1 MIKSE
6 FGLGLLLFISVLLTQ
21 QPALACGLAFRGYA
35 ETTAEEALVIWN
47 PNTKVEHLIRRAQF
61 KTAEQTIG
69 FLVPT
74 PNVPELNEIDQAVFS
89 QLHAEIQPRQVVDY
103 ILIPSLLYALVRP
116 NYIGSRD
123 RAMLS
128 QPDVQVLQQKN
139 VAGYQASVLKS
150 QQADSV
156 LNWLKQNN
164 YPVRPALKAWLQPYL
179 KKGWVMTAFQL
190 NQQHTEQTQLNLKA
204 LDIRFVTDKP
214 FYPYRE
220 PEDAQNREHDR
231 SLRLYFIGPQPVNGE
246 YSPASGLVYDGE
258 DQHYHLS
265 SANHPIQEARRLY
278 SAPLDKP
285 QHQALIHA
293 LPAADLP
300 SERWLSSWLDLSN
313 QRLEPIAD
321 QPNEISELYFRPAVS
336 EPYLPIQRRDQTI
349 ILPVDICLIA
359 GWIIW
364 RRKQR
369 KTKLSA

>member
-1 MIKSE
+1 MFKSE

-156 LNWLKQNN
+156 LTGSNKITTL
-164 YPVRPALKAWLQPYL
+164 
-179 KKGWVMTAFQL
+179 F
-190 NQQHTEQTQLNLKA
+190 
-204 LDIRFVTDKP
+204 
-214 FYPYRE
+214 
-220 PEDAQNREHDR
+220 
-231 SLRLYFIGPQPVNGE
+231 
-246 YSPASGLVYDGE
+246 
-258 DQHYHLS
+258 
-265 SANHPIQEARRLY
+265 
-278 SAPLDKP
+278 APL
-285 QHQALIHA
+285 
-293 LPAADLP
+293 
-300 SERWLSSWLDLSN
+300 
-313 QRLEPIAD
+313 
-321 QPNEISELYFRPAVS
+321 
-336 EPYLPIQRRDQTI
+336 
-349 ILPVDICLIA
+349 
-359 GWIIW
+359 
-364 RRKQR
+364 
-369 KTKLSA
+369 